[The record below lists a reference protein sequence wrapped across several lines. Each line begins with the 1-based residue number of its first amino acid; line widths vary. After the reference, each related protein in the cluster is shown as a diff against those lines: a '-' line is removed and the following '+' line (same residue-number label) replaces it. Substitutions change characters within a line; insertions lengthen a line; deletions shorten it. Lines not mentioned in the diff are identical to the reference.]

1 MADELDY
8 EKVDESFEYGKQLPD
23 LFKVDNFPMDTL
35 PICWAIV
42 YT

>member
-1 MADELDY
+1 MKEELDY
-8 EKVDESFEYGKQLPD
+8 EKVEDSLEYAKQLPE
-23 LFKVDNFPMDTL
+23 LFKVEHFPMETL